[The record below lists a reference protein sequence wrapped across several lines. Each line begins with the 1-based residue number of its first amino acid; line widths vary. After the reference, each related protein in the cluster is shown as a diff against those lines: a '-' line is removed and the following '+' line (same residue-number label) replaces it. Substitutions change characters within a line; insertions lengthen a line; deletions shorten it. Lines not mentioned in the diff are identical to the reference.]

1 MVGFIVIIA
10 AGVLWA
16 FGLPVDKC
24 MIVFY
29 VGAGLTA
36 LHLICDSFDV
46 WATRNTEKGG

>member
-1 MVGFIVIIA
+1 MVGFIVMIA

-16 FGLPVDKC
+16 CGLSADKC

-46 WATRNTEKGG
+46 WASRNPEKGG